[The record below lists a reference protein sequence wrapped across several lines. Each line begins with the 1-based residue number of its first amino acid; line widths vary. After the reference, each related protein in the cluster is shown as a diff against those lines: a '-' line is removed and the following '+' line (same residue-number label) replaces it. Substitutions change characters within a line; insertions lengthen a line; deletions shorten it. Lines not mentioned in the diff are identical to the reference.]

1 MLKIIGIAIAA
12 LLAVVLGLA
21 AVQPDTFR
29 VQRTATIQAP
39 PEKIAALIDD
49 FHNWRSWSPYEKL
62 DPAMS
67 RTYSGAANGEGAV
80 YAWHSEEK
88 AGAGRMEIMDASPR
102 HVTIQLDFVKPF
114 ETHNIA
120 EFTLEPRG
128 DSTQVTWAMR
138 GPNPYVAKVMG
149 VFLSMDDIVGK
160 DFEAGL
166 ANLKAVAESKAT

>member
-1 MLKIIGIAIAA
+1 MLKIIGIAIVA

-21 AVQPDTFR
+21 AAQPDTYR

-39 PEKIAALIDD
+39 PEKIAALIND

-67 RTYSGAANGEGAV
+67 RTYSGAASGEGAV
-80 YAWHSEEK
+80 YAWDSEGK
-88 AGAGRMEIMDASPR
+88 AGAGRMEITDASPR
-102 HVTIQLDFVKPF
+102 QTAIQLDFLEPF
-114 ETHNIA
+114 ESSNVA

-138 GPNPYVAKVMG
+138 GPNPYVAKVMC
-149 VFLSMDDIVGK
+149 VFLSMDDMVGK